1 MNDSHA
7 LEREDHRI
15 GGRASCPQAKVPSY
29 QELLDEAVDMT
40 FPASDPISPSAA
52 MHVHEPHTT
61 ARDELDWTLQPGAC
75 GPVEKPCP
83 GNASP
88 AHPVATA
95 SAERS
100 QPQRAFLFD
109 AAADEPLPA
118 LRGVPPGLCELEQTC
133 TEAVLRWFEGGRSR
147 EVVLP
152 LGLLREL
159 LASGR
164 LHRDDP
170 A

>member
-7 LEREDHRI
+7 LQREDRRI
-15 GGRASCPQAKVPSY
+15 DGRAHCLQAKVPSY

-75 GPVEKPCP
+75 GPVQPRAE
-83 GNASP
+83 P
-88 AHPVATA
+88 ADQTRP
-95 SAERS
+95 SARPAAGRS

-109 AAADEPLPA
+109 AAADASVPA

-152 LGLLREL
+152 LPLLREL
-159 LASGR
+159 LACGR
-164 LHRDDP
+164 LQRDDP
-170 A
+170 D